1 MNDPW
6 FVVKRY
12 GLGLSPNGWKG
23 WTVTAL
29 YIVLISLV
37 TVWVQRTGA
46 SALALALATMAFVLL
61 SFVLVMLLTSD
72 RKPWRWRWGN
82 DDTLK

>member
-29 YIVLISLV
+29 YIALISLV

-46 SALALALATMAFVLL
+46 SALALATMAFVLL

-82 DDTLK
+82 DDALK